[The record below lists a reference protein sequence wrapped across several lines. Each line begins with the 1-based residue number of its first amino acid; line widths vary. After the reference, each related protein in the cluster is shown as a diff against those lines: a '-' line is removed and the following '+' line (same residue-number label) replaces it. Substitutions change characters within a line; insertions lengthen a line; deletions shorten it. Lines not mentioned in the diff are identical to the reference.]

1 MVYHVPEFIEKYKS
15 LKVFSGQSLEKTMDL
30 TRRAFMLKSN
40 KHDPEADVLKYDRR
54 QSMLSKRERKPRS
67 YVKHDTEY
75 WNTKKCKTVNEET
88 HTSSITQQSS

>member
-1 MVYHVPEFIEKYKS
+1 
-15 LKVFSGQSLEKTMDL
+15 
-30 TRRAFMLKSN
+30 MLKSN

-75 WNTKKCKTVNEET
+75 WNTKKRK
-88 HTSSITQQSS
+88 Q

>member
-1 MVYHVPEFIEKYKS
+1 MKM
-15 LKVFSGQSLEKTMDL
+15 FSGQSLEKTMDL

-75 WNTKKCKTVNEET
+75 WSNKKHKTVNETPASYHTAVFVNTSET
-88 HTSSITQQSS
+88 LCS